1 MLKTFALNSHGRHDE
16 GVANEVG
23 GVTDLLARSKTK
35 AKQHL
40 NIFPYMSSFF
50 LISVDIFSPVQ
61 VRLLALDVSS
71 SDRIKTKPTVER
83 PAVLVRPRLDGRK
96 CNARL
101 NLSREAEELVGTLS
115 LRHLSQNLK
124 EPH

>member
-23 GVTDLLARSKTK
+23 GVTDLFARSKTK

-40 NIFPYMSSFF
+40 NIFGYSSA

-96 CNARL
+96 SNARL

-124 EPH
+124 KPH